1 MLSSLKYFNDGGACF
16 KCRCILDCI
25 QQSFEHVNYLC
36 LLPCADKRE
45 MVCSSGGPGENKS
58 QGDGGGDRVDGMNAP
73 DINVER
79 EPNIYATQTVHSKS
93 DFLVAYSTPEGRLC
107 FIFFFALLLQS
118 MLDFEDKA
126 YSLL

>member
-1 MLSSLKYFNDGGACF
+1 
-16 KCRCILDCI
+16 
-25 QQSFEHVNYLC
+25 
-36 LLPCADKRE
+36 
-45 MVCSSGGPGENKS
+45 MVCSSEDPVENGS

-79 EPNIYATQTVHSKS
+79 EPNISATQTVHSKS

-107 FIFFFALLLQS
+107 FIFFALLVQS